1 MRLVTIALC
10 CALAAIGITVQAQDK
25 AAESA
30 ADGLAKERTTVESR
44 LSGQTN
50 QIILAVNG
58 LCCRSCAIG
67 IGKKVCGLDF
77 VDTNSLP
84 RGVKVD
90 RKNSLLT
97 VSVKNSEMIDP
108 EALSQAIRKA
118 GYDPVRIY
126 QNSDDGTLKVTDI
139 PAAE

>member
-1 MRLVTIALC
+1 M
-10 CALAAIGITVQAQDK
+10 TVHAQNKAVDP
-25 AAESA
+25 AAEE
-30 ADGLAKERTTVESR
+30 LARERTTVKSR

-50 QIILAVNG
+50 QVILAVNG

-97 VSVKNSEMIDP
+97 VSVKNSETIDP
-108 EALSQAIRKA
+108 ESLSQAIRKA

>member
-1 MRLVTIALC
+1 MRLVSIVLC
-10 CALAAIGITVQAQDK
+10 SAFVAIGMTVQAQNK
-25 AAESA
+25 AVDPA
-30 ADGLAKERTTVESR
+30 ADGLARERTTVESR

-50 QIILAVNG
+50 QVILAVNG

-97 VSVKNSEMIDP
+97 VSVKNSETIDP
-108 EALSQAIRKA
+108 ESLSQAIRKA

-126 QNSDDGTLKVTDI
+126 QHSGDGTLKVTDI
-139 PAAE
+139 PGAE